1 MQLRSEVLVLFYIH
15 YNLKVVN
22 SKVVSAHIC
31 NHNNLG
37 DVSAHIVISNDI
49 QYCVLEDALVMVGM
63 CALEDIFA
71 STELSLYVLVHYMTN
86 TGKNTVL
93 MYTEKI

>member
-1 MQLRSEVLVLFYIH
+1 M
-15 YNLKVVN
+15 
-22 SKVVSAHIC
+22 
-31 NHNNLG
+31 
-37 DVSAHIVISNDI
+37 
-49 QYCVLEDALVMVGM
+49 CVLEDALVMVGM

-93 MYTEKI
+93 IYTEKI